1 MKRDREEKD
10 EVPTHLVCPIT
21 RDLFKDPVIASDGYT
36 YENDAI
42 KTHLKSSKISP
53 MTRTLL
59 TENLTPNR
67 SILDAIDAY
76 QNNGTESSKKIKT
89 DDADFVFNYDY
100 IEKMGNKE
108 YRSVLYV
115 QKKEIIF
122 SLIKS
127 GSTYK
132 LNVWIPSEFS
142 IDVCEFEQ
150 TFQYKRKSF
159 YKITTTD
166 IFDVKNAVKLLKN
179 ALLNKVHKQELER
192 LYPSYSDI
200 INISFNSQQAIF
212 NILLCRKDDER
223 RNIPRSEPCSV
234 CRGLSTTS
242 MSCCSD
248 VICLYC
254 LLDTEL
260 KENVVH
266 YTDVSYSAGNIRSD
280 NSSGFKCPRCNAE
293 FEEHYREDDD

>member
-10 EVPTHLVCPIT
+10 EVPTYLVCPIT
-21 RDLFKDPVIASDGYT
+21 RDLFKDPVVASDGYT
-36 YENDAI
+36 YEKDAI
-42 KTHLKSSKISP
+42 ETHLKSSKISP

-59 TENLTPNR
+59 TETFRSNR

-100 IEKMGNKE
+100 IEKMGDKE

-127 GSTYK
+127 GSEYK
-132 LNVWIPSEFS
+132 LNVWIPSDFF
-142 IDVCEFEQ
+142 INVCEFEE
-150 TFQYKRKSF
+150 TFQYKEKSF

-166 IFDVKNAVKLLKN
+166 ICDVKNAVKLLRN

-212 NILLCRKDDER
+212 NILLCRKDDEN

-260 KENVVH
+260 KKNVVH
-266 YTDVSYSAGNIRSD
+266 YTEVSYMKGEIRADDSKVF
-280 NSSGFKCPRCNAE
+280 SCPRCNAE
-293 FEEHYREDDD
+293 FEEHSRED

>member
-1 MKRDREEKD
+1 MKRDREEEED

-21 RDLFKDPVIASDGYT
+21 KELFKDPVLASDGYT
-36 YENDAI
+36 YERDAI
-42 KTHLKSSKISP
+42 TTHLKSSDKSP
-53 MTRTLL
+53 MTRNKLTVTL
-59 TENLTPNR
+59 TTNR

-100 IEKMGNKE
+100 IEKMADKE

-127 GSTYK
+127 GSEYK
-132 LNVWIPSEFS
+132 LDVWIPRDFF
-142 IDVCEFEQ
+142 IDVCEFEES
-150 TFQYKRKSF
+150 FQYKKKSL
-159 YKITTTD
+159 YKITTND
-166 IFDVKNAVKLLKN
+166 ICDVKNAVKLLRN
-179 ALLNKVHKQELER
+179 ALLNKAQKQELER

-200 INISFNSQQAIF
+200 INISVNSQKAIF
-212 NILLCRKDDER
+212 NILLCRKDDEK
-223 RNIPRSEPCSV
+223 RNIPHSEPCSV
-234 CRGLSTTS
+234 CKGLSTTS

-260 KENVVH
+260 KTNVVH
-266 YTDVSYSAGNIRSD
+266 YSEYHNEGNIRSD
-280 NSSGFKCPRCNAE
+280 GLSDFKCPRCDAV
-293 FEEHYREDDD
+293 FKEHFRED

>member
-1 MKRDREEKD
+1 MKRDREEED
-10 EVPTHLVCPIT
+10 EVPIHLVCPIT
-21 RDLFKDPVIASDGYT
+21 RDLFKDPVLASDGYT
-36 YENDAI
+36 YERDAI

-53 MTRTLL
+53 MTRSSL
-59 TENLTPNR
+59 TETLTSNR

-122 SLIKS
+122 ALIKS
-127 GSTYK
+127 GSEYT
-132 LNVWIPSEFS
+132 LDVWIPSMFFIE
-142 IDVCEFEQ
+142 VCEFEK
-150 TFQYKRKSF
+150 TFQYKDKSF
-159 YKITTTD
+159 YKITTKD
-166 IFDVKNAVKLLKN
+166 ISDVKNAVKLLRN
-179 ALLNKVHKQELER
+179 ALLNKAQKQELER

-212 NILLCRKDDER
+212 NILLSRKDDEK
-223 RNIPRSEPCSV
+223 RNIPLSEPCSV

-260 KENVVH
+260 KENVAH
-266 YTDVSYSAGNIRSD
+266 YTEGYNTGNIRTDDSV
-280 NSSGFKCPRCNAE
+280 GFKCPRCNAE
-293 FEEHYREDDD
+293 FDEHYRKDEN